1 VYSFRVSEAAISVR
15 GLRKRYGDHEVV
27 RGIDLEV
34 QHGEVFGF
42 LGPNGAGK
50 TTTVEILEGYRSRD
64 AGEVSVLGVD
74 PAHPTR
80 NWRNRIGLVLQ
91 ECELNALL
99 TVRET
104 LVMFSSFY
112 DSPRPIAEVIEL
124 VGLQGREEARM
135 GTLSGGQQRR
145 ADVAIALIGD
155 PDLIFLDEPT
165 TGFDPTARREAWHT
179 IAGLK
184 DIGKTIVLTTHYME
198 EAQFLSDR
206 VAIIR
211 SGEIVAEGK
220 PDELGARESVRTLVS
235 FVAPVGV
242 DVETIAAE
250 SGARAR
256 LDGRR
261 IELETDDAQ
270 RALFRL
276 MSWAERAG
284 VALDEIEV
292 RRPTLEDV
300 FLELTGAAAVDGG
313 ADA

>member
-1 VYSFRVSEAAISVR
+1 VYSFGVSEGAISVR
-15 GLRKRYGDHEVV
+15 GLRKRYGDREVV
-27 RGIDLEV
+27 KGIDLDV
-34 QHGEVFGF
+34 SVGEVFGF

-64 AGEVSVLGVD
+64 AGEVSVLGID

-80 NWRNRIGLVLQ
+80 PWRNRIGLVLQ

-104 LVMFSSFY
+104 LIMFSSFY
-112 DSPRPIAEVIEL
+112 DAPRPIEEVIEL
-124 VGLQGREEARM
+124 VGLQGRENSRM
-135 GTLSGGQQRR
+135 GTLSGGQRRR

-155 PDLIFLDEPT
+155 PELIFLDEPT
-165 TGFDPTARREAWHT
+165 TGFDPTARREAWQT
-179 IAGLK
+179 IEGLK
-184 DIGKTIVLTTHYME
+184 NIGKTIVLTTHYME
-198 EAQFLSDR
+198 EAQYLSDR

-211 SGEIVAEGK
+211 AGEIVAEGK
-220 PDELGARESVRTLVS
+220 PDELASGETIRTIVS

-242 DVETIAAE
+242 EAATIGAETE
-250 SGARAR
+250 ARAR
-256 LDGRR
+256 GNGRR

-270 RALFRL
+270 RTLFRL
-276 MSWAERAG
+276 MNWAERDG

-300 FLELTGAAAVDGG
+300 FLELTGAAPVDLG